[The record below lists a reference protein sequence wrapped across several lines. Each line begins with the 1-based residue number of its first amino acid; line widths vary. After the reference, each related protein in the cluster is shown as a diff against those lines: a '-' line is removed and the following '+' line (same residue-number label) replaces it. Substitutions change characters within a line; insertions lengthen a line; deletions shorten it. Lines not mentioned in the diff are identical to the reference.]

1 MKKGL
6 YVLGLF
12 ILVLGLS
19 GCMKFNANMDIKK
32 DKSMDF
38 SMIYALDTQYFGNE
52 EILTDEDKKGMEEL
66 GFKIEEYKEGT
77 MQGFKLIKSVKNI
90 DEISGEKDAEYSL
103 SAITEEDKDAKMFK
117 VEKGFFKNKYTANL
131 KFDSSDSS
139 LTESDD
145 TSIYNDTAEDDTL
158 TTDDST
164 TDDSV
169 SNMPNMDEAMMQ
181 NMMTSMDLSVNVTLP
196 YPALSNNATKTE
208 NDGKTLT
215 WNLSSSQEESMDFEF
230 ELYNMTNIYITVIAG
245 AIVLLLIIIL
255 IVKSLK
261 KNKNKTTTPTTN
273 ETPVDN
279 NIIQNTT
286 TVPNTQTTTPAPEIN
301 TQPVEN
307 TINTAAAP
315 EINTQPTN
323 QPFQVP
329 NPIPTPDQTPQTSS
343 VTQPVTEQNNQI
355 NNQN

>member
-1 MKKGL
+1 MKKSL

-139 LTESDD
+139 LTGSDD
-145 TSIYNDTAEDDTL
+145 TSIYNDTAEDD
-158 TTDDST
+158 
-164 TDDSV
+164 
-169 SNMPNMDEAMMQ
+169 NR
-181 NMMTSMDLSVNVTLP
+181 
-196 YPALSNNATKTE
+196 
-208 NDGKTLT
+208 
-215 WNLSSSQEESMDFEF
+215 
-230 ELYNMTNIYITVIAG
+230 
-245 AIVLLLIIIL
+245 
-255 IVKSLK
+255 
-261 KNKNKTTTPTTN
+261 
-273 ETPVDN
+273 
-279 NIIQNTT
+279 
-286 TVPNTQTTTPAPEIN
+286 
-301 TQPVEN
+301 
-307 TINTAAAP
+307 
-315 EINTQPTN
+315 
-323 QPFQVP
+323 
-329 NPIPTPDQTPQTSS
+329 
-343 VTQPVTEQNNQI
+343 
-355 NNQN
+355 